1 MSEAGKSTADGE
13 ATGAPW
19 TSRSAFESRYV
30 AAPAKRGKRLVT
42 WVTGVG
48 FLGDALAI
56 FGGLLLAFWIRFE
69 TPMRFLGHTSS
80 EMPLQSYNGHFVFL
94 TITLLLLLFHF
105 DLYSPVHTHRLRK
118 VNAIILTSCSAFFL
132 LNLGM
137 SFQLNTQP
145 IVSRLYLFG
154 SFVSTLLSLVT
165 WRWILDRALTLPPIA
180 AVLQRR
186 ILLVGWSEQSAK
198 LVENVVNDP
207 KHPYQIVGCVPSA
220 HGMYEI
226 DPPEALEKVG
236 EYGDLKEVLNRHAI
250 DIVIVADL
258 NPTRGELLEMVSLC
272 EKESV
277 HLQIIPSCFQILL
290 SGLHLET
297 TSGVPVLGIF
307 RLPLDSPWNQLL
319 KRTLDIVGGLF
330 GLLVSSP
337 LIAIF
342 GALVYLES
350 PGPIFYRQR
359 RSGLNNRTFF
369 IVKIRSMRVDA
380 ESNGAVGW
388 STRED
393 PRRLR
398 IGSFMRRWNLDELP
412 QFWNVLKG
420 EMSLVGP
427 RPERP
432 ELIAN
437 FKDYIPHY
445 NARHGI
451 KPGITGWAQVNGLRG
466 DTDLVERI
474 KCDLYYMENWN
485 ILLELQILLMTLFR
499 QKNAY

>member
-1 MSEAGKSTADGE
+1 MSEARKSTVDGE
-13 ATGAPW
+13 AAGAPW
-19 TSRSAFESRYV
+19 ATRGTFESRYSGV
-30 AAPAKRGKRLVT
+30 PAKRGKRLVT

-48 FLGDALAI
+48 FLGDTLAI
-56 FGGLLLAFWIRFE
+56 YGGLLLAFWIRFD
-69 TPMRFLGHTSS
+69 TPMRFLGHTPSV
-80 EMPLQSYNGHFVFL
+80 MPLQSYNGHFVFL

-118 VNAIILTSCSAFFL
+118 VNAIILTSCTAFFL
-132 LNLGM
+132 LNVGI

-145 IVSRLYLFG
+145 IVSRLFLFG
-154 SFVSTLLSLVT
+154 SFVSALLTLVT
-165 WRWILDRALTLPPIA
+165 WRWVLDRALTLPPIA

-220 HGMYEI
+220 HGIYEI

-236 EYGDLKEVLNRHAI
+236 MYEELKDLFREHAI

-258 NPTRGELLEMVSLC
+258 NPTRGELLELVSLC
-272 EKESV
+272 EKEGV

-319 KRTLDIVGGLF
+319 KRTLDILGALIGL
-330 GLLVSSP
+330 VISAP

-342 GALVYLES
+342 GTLVYLES
-350 PGPIFYRQR
+350 PGPIFYRQKR
-359 RSGLNNRTFF
+359 VGLNNKSFY
-369 IVKIRSMRVDA
+369 IVKIRSMRLDA
-380 ESNGAVGW
+380 DRSDRPGW
-388 STRED
+388 TTRND
-393 PRRLR
+393 PRRLKVGK
-398 IGSFMRRWNLDELP
+398 IMRPYNIDEVP

-427 RPERP
+427 RPEDAD
-432 ELIAN
+432 LIEN
-437 FKDYIPHY
+437 FKEQIPHY

-451 KPGITGWAQVNGLRG
+451 KPGMTGWAQVNGLRG

-499 QKNAY
+499 QKNAC

>member
-1 MSEAGKSTADGE
+1 MSEARKSTVDGE
-13 ATGAPW
+13 AAGAPW
-19 TSRSAFESRYV
+19 AARGTFEARHAGV
-30 AAPAKRGKRLVT
+30 PAKRGKRLVT

-56 FGGLLLAFWIRFE
+56 YGGLLIAFWLRFE
-69 TPMRFLGHTSS
+69 TPMRFLGHTPSV
-80 EMPLQSYNGHFVFL
+80 MPLQSYNGHFVFL

-118 VNAIILTSCSAFFL
+118 VNAIILTSCAAFFL
-132 LNLGM
+132 LNEGI

-154 SFVSTLLSLVT
+154 SFVSTLLTLVT
-165 WRWILDRALTLPPIA
+165 WRWMLDRALTLPPIA

-220 HGMYEI
+220 HGIYEI

-236 EYGDLKEVLNRHAI
+236 GYEELKDLFREHAI
-250 DIVIVADL
+250 DIAIVADL
-258 NPTRGELLEMVSLC
+258 NPTRGELLELVSLC
-272 EKESV
+272 EKEGV

-319 KRTLDIVGGLF
+319 KRTLDILGALIGL
-330 GLLVSSP
+330 VISAP

-342 GALVYLES
+342 GTLVYLES

-359 RSGLNNRTFF
+359 RVGLNNKSFY
-369 IVKIRSMRVDA
+369 IVKIRSMRLDA
-380 ESNGAVGW
+380 DRSDRPGW
-388 STRED
+388 TTRND
-393 PRRLR
+393 PRRLKVGK
-398 IGSFMRRWNLDELP
+398 IMRPYNIDEVP

-427 RPERP
+427 RPEDAD
-432 ELIAN
+432 LIES
-437 FKDYIPHY
+437 FKEQIPHY

-451 KPGITGWAQVNGLRG
+451 KPGMTGWAQVNGLRG

-499 QKNAY
+499 QKNAC